1 MLSDIRKEEK
11 EWDKKPVKRRAPKV
25 FKYEG
30 KDGLEEEL
38 TISEDQKDAW
48 LKRAMNQ
55 PLTDR
60 EERLLLKLNNNIL
73 ILETD
78 QKLKEIRRGT
88 WAKDEII
95 KIQENEIKIQED
107 ENSNL
112 KIEVEALRQGKP
124 YDRKGHRE
132 AHTKP

>member
-1 MLSDIRKEEK
+1 MLTNIRKEEK

-30 KDGLEEEL
+30 KDGQEKEL
-38 TISEDQKDAW
+38 RISEDEKDAW

-78 QKLKEIRRGT
+78 QKLK
-88 WAKDEII
+88 AQKDYI
-95 KIQENEIKIQED
+95 
-107 ENSNL
+107 
-112 KIEVEALRQGKP
+112 EALEESNEKYR
-124 YDRKGHRE
+124 
-132 AHTKP
+132 